1 MLFPDKKSINQNI
14 NLEQWSDKGL
24 LVEMKREDLLHPEI
38 SGNKYRKLKY
48 NLKEALSQNHN
59 TILTFGGA
67 YSNHIAATAAAAKL
81 AGLRSIGVIRGEELK
96 GKLDRVLQE
105 NPTLRFAHDQGM
117 SFEFISREEYRKK
130 NADNF
135 RLKYGDFAVLPEGG
149 TNELAVKGCVEIL
162 SDEDSDFDCIA
173 VCCGTGGTISG
184 IVRSAKASQRII
196 GFPAMKGGSFLE
208 GEIAKFTEKSNWELN
223 CDWHFGGYAKVTE
236 NLITFIN
243 DFKSQTGIPL
253 DPVYTGKMMF
263 GLDQMIRNN
272 EFAAG
277 TKILCIHTGGLQAIE
292 GMNKK
297 LKEKGQN
304 LIR

>member
-1 MLFPDKKSINQNI
+1 MLLPDKKSINQNI

-48 NLKEALSQNHN
+48 NLKQALSQNYP

-96 GKLDRVLQE
+96 RKLDRVLQE

-135 RLKYGDFAVLPEGG
+135 RLKYGDFTVLPEGG
-149 TNELAVKGCVEIL
+149 TNELAVKGCEEIL
-162 SDEDSDFDCIA
+162 SNKDSDFDCVT

-184 IVRSAKASQRII
+184 IIRSSGPSQRII

-208 GEIAKFTEKSNWELN
+208 GEIAQFTEKSNWELN

-243 DFKSQTGIPL
+243 DFKDQTSIAL

-272 EFAAG
+272 QFAPG
-277 TKILCIHTGGLQAIE
+277 TKILCIHTGGQQAIE

>member
-1 MLFPDKKSINQNI
+1 MLLPDKKSINQNI

-24 LVEMKREDLLHPEI
+24 LVEMKREDLLHPDI

-48 NLKEALSQNHN
+48 NLKEALSQNHS

-96 GKLDRVLQE
+96 EKLDRVLQE

-130 NADNF
+130 NVDNF
-135 RLKYGDFAVLPEGG
+135 RLKYGDFTVLPEGG
-149 TNELAVKGCVEIL
+149 TNELAVKGCEEIL
-162 SDEDSDFDCIA
+162 SNKDSDFDCVT

-184 IVRSAKASQRII
+184 IIRSSRPSQRII

-208 GEIAKFTEKSNWELN
+208 GEIAQFTEKSNWELN

-243 DFKSQTGIPL
+243 DFKDQTGIAL

-272 EFAAG
+272 EFAPG
-277 TKILCIHTGGLQAIE
+277 TKILCIHTGGQQAIE

>member
-1 MLFPDKKSINQNI
+1 MLLPDKKSINQNI

-24 LVEMKREDLLHPEI
+24 LVEMKREDLLHPDI

-48 NLKEALSQNHN
+48 NLKEALSQNHS

-96 GKLDRVLQE
+96 EKLDRVLQE

-117 SFEFISREEYRKK
+117 SLEFISREEYRKK
-130 NADNF
+130 NVDNF
-135 RLKYGDFAVLPEGG
+135 RLKYGDFTVLPEGG
-149 TNELAVKGCVEIL
+149 TNELAVKGCEEIL
-162 SDEDSDFDCIA
+162 SNKDSDFDCVT

-184 IVRSAKASQRII
+184 IIRSSGPSQRII

-208 GEIAKFTEKSNWELN
+208 GEIAQFTEKSNWELN

-243 DFKSQTGIPL
+243 DFKDQTGIAL

-272 EFAAG
+272 EFAPG
-277 TKILCIHTGGLQAIE
+277 TKILCIHTGGQQAIE